1 MPYNHI
7 YHNGSTRPQD
17 LPQTLNSNEEKED
30 DCTPKKVHLQTRSL
44 RNDIYRQKLHRH
56 YTWCSLREFQGNK
69 NAHKIHGS
77 NNALREKQTNC
88 EASHLQK
95 RRDYIEEES
104 GRSNDGKTSART
116 QDSYW

>member
-1 MPYNHI
+1 MK
-7 YHNGSTRPQD
+7 RPMSKD

-30 DCTPKKVHLQTRSL
+30 DCTPKKVRLQNRSL

-56 YTWCSLREFQGNK
+56 YTWCSLREFQENK

-95 RRDYIEEES
+95 LVVKNRRQLRSVMIQVVERRKDRLS
-104 GRSNDGKTSART
+104 TGGRTI
-116 QDSYW
+116 